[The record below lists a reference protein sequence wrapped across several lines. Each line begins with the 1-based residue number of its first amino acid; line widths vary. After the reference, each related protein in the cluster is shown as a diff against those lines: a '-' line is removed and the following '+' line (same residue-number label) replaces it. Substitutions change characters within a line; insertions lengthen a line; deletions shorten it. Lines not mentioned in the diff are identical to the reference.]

1 MSIAVQDVGH
11 GSSKDAVRLPWH
23 AAGWQ
28 LLRQARAAG
37 RLPHALLVT
46 GPPGV
51 GKRPLVAALSWSLLC
66 VRPGESG
73 LACGQCRECELLA
86 AGTHPDYLEIGPDPE
101 SKSDEIRVDAIR
113 RLAESDALTAHR
125 GGHKVIVLDPAQ
137 NMNLNA
143 ANSLLKT
150 LEEPSPDT
158 FLCLVCEQ
166 PGRLPATIRSRCQ
179 ELRVPVP
186 PEPQALEW
194 LRAHTDSGDAET
206 LLRLAYGAP
215 LRALALKQEDR
226 QQEDRLSQRTQAFA
240 GFVAVAGGT
249 RDPVAEAAAWNEHE
263 PAVVLDWMYAWV
275 SDLLRLASGHPA
287 PRLINRDQLGEL
299 RDLARRLEPKAGHLY
314 LMQLI
319 EAGADGYGS
328 VNRLLLYE
336 SLLIRWAR
344 IFSPRHSVVGPEG
357 QSVPAPSFD

>member
-11 GSSKDAVRLPWH
+11 GPSKDAVRLPWH
-23 AAGWQ
+23 AAGWK
-28 LLRQARAAG
+28 LLRQMRTAG

-51 GKRPLVAALSWSLLC
+51 GKRPLVATLSRSLLC
-66 VRPGESG
+66 ARPDESG
-73 LACGQCRECELLA
+73 LACGHCRECELLA

-101 SKSDEIRVDAIR
+101 SKSDEIRVDAVR
-113 RLAESDALTAHR
+113 RLAASDALTAHR

-143 ANSLLKT
+143 ANSLLKP

-186 PEPQALEW
+186 PESQALEW
-194 LRAHTDSGDAET
+194 LRAHTDSADAET

-215 LRALALKQEDR
+215 LRALALKQEDK
-226 QQEDRLSQRTQAFA
+226 QQADRLSQRTQAFA

-263 PAVVLDWMYAWV
+263 PAVVLDWMCAWV

-319 EAGADGYGS
+319 EAGAEGYGS

-344 IFSPRHSVVGPEG
+344 IFRLRNPAVRPEG
-357 QSVPAPSFD
+357 

>member
-1 MSIAVQDVGH
+1 MSPRTDVE
-11 GSSKDAVRLPWH
+11 APFPWH
-23 AAGWQ
+23 AASWK
-28 LLRQARAAG
+28 LLRQARATG
-37 RLPHALLVT
+37 RLPRALLVT

-51 GKRPLVAALSWSLLC
+51 GKRRLVAALSRSLLC
-66 VRPGESG
+66 ARPDEGG
-73 LACGQCRECELLA
+73 LACGHCRECELLA

-113 RLAESDALTAHR
+113 RLTESDTLTAHR

-137 NMNLNA
+137 NMNLSA

-179 ELRVPVP
+179 ELRVLVP
-186 PEPQALEW
+186 SEPQALEW
-194 LRAHTDSGDAET
+194 LRAHTDSADVEI

-215 LRALALKQEDR
+215 LQALALER
-226 QQEDRLSQRTQAFA
+226 EDRLSQRTQAFA

-263 PAVVLDWMYAWV
+263 PAILLDWVYAWV

-287 PRLINRDQLGEL
+287 PRLINQDKLGEL
-299 RDLARRLEPKAGHLY
+299 RNLARLLEPKAGHLY
-314 LMQLI
+314 LTQLI
-319 EAGADGYGS
+319 EARADGYGS
-328 VNRLLLYE
+328 VNKLLLYE
-336 SLLIRWAR
+336 SLLVQWAR
-344 IFSPRHSVVGPEG
+344 IFR
-357 QSVPAPSFD
+357 

>member
-1 MSIAVQDVGH
+1 MSPRTDLEAP
-11 GSSKDAVRLPWH
+11 LPWH
-23 AAGWQ
+23 QAGWK
-28 LLRQARAAG
+28 LLRQMRAAG

-46 GPPGV
+46 GPVGV
-51 GKRPLVAALSWSLLC
+51 GKHLLVTALSRSLLC
-66 VRPGESG
+66 ARPDASG
-73 LACGQCRECELLA
+73 LACGHCRECGLLA
-86 AGTHPDYLEIGPDPE
+86 TGTHPDYLDISPDPE
-101 SKSDEIRVDAIR
+101 SKSDEIRVGAIR
-113 RLAESDALTAHR
+113 RLTESDALTAHR

-179 ELRVPVP
+179 ELRVPIP
-186 PEPQALEW
+186 SEPQALEW
-194 LRAHTDSGDAET
+194 LRAHTDSADAET
-206 LLRLAYGAP
+206 LLRLVYGAP
-215 LRALALKQEDR
+215 LQALALE
-226 QQEDRLSQRTQAFA
+226 QEDRLSQRIQAFA

-249 RDPVAEAAAWNEHE
+249 RDPVAEAAAWNDHE
-263 PAVVLDWMYAWV
+263 PIILLDWVCAWV

-299 RDLARRLEPKAGHLY
+299 RNLARLLEPRAGHLY

-319 EAGADGYGS
+319 EARADGYGS

-336 SLLIRWAR
+336 SLLVRWAR
-344 IFSPRHSVVGPEG
+344 IFRSRA
-357 QSVPAPSFD
+357 PAPGPRETE

>member
-1 MSIAVQDVGH
+1 VSLQTDIEAP
-11 GSSKDAVRLPWH
+11 LPWQE
-23 AAGWQ
+23 AGWQ
-28 LLRQARAAG
+28 RLRQARAAG

-46 GPPGV
+46 GPAGV
-51 GKRPLVAALSWSLLC
+51 GKHRLVAALSRSLLC
-66 VRPGESG
+66 ARPNAGG

-113 RLAESDALTAHR
+113 RLAASAALTAHR
-125 GGHKVIVLDPAQ
+125 GGHKVVVLEPAQ
-137 NMNLNA
+137 NMNLSA

-166 PGRLPATIRSRCQ
+166 PGRLPATIRSRCR

-186 PEPQALEW
+186 SEPQALEW
-194 LRAHTDSGDAET
+194 LRAHTDSADAGL

-215 LRALALKQEDR
+215 LRALALARENR
-226 QQEDRLSQRTQAFA
+226 QQENRQQESGQQGDRLSQRTQALA

-249 RDPVAEAAAWNEHE
+249 RDPVAEAAAWNEQE
-263 PAVVLDWMYAWV
+263 PAILLDWVYAWV

-287 PRLINRDQLGEL
+287 PRLINQDQLGEL
-299 RDLARRLEPKAGHLY
+299 RNLARLLEPRAGHLY

-319 EAGADGYGS
+319 EARADGYGS

-336 SLLIRWAR
+336 SLLVQWAR
-344 IFSPRHSVVGPEG
+344 IFRSSDSALG
-357 QSVPAPSFD
+357 QRGQPA

>member
-1 MSIAVQDVGH
+1 MSPHTEAE
-11 GSSKDAVRLPWH
+11 APLPWH

-51 GKRPLVAALSWSLLC
+51 GKRRLVRLLSRSLLC
-66 VRPGESG
+66 ARPDAGG
-73 LACGQCRECELLA
+73 LACGHCRECELFA

-113 RLAESDALTAHR
+113 RLAASDALTAHR

-186 PEPQALEW
+186 SEPQALEW
-194 LRAHTDSGDAET
+194 LRAHTDSADAET

-215 LRALALKQEDR
+215 LRALALEQENRRQENR

-240 GFVAVAGGT
+240 GFIAVAGGT
-249 RDPVAEAAAWNEHE
+249 RDPVAEAVAWNDHE
-263 PAVVLDWMYAWV
+263 PAILLDWLYSWV

-287 PRLINRDQLGEL
+287 PRLINQDQLEAL
-299 RDLARRLEPKAGHLY
+299 RNLAQRLEPRAGHLY
-314 LMQLI
+314 LMQLM
-319 EAGADGYGS
+319 EARADGYGS

-336 SLLIRWAR
+336 SLLVHWAR
-344 IFSPRHSVVGPEG
+344 IFRSRDPALRQPGW
-357 QSVPAPSFD
+357 QS

>member
-1 MSIAVQDVGH
+1 MNPHTDIEAP
-11 GSSKDAVRLPWH
+11 LPWH
-23 AAGWQ
+23 AAGWRR
-28 LLRQARAAG
+28 LRQAHAAG

-46 GPPGV
+46 GPAGV
-51 GKRPLVAALSWSLLC
+51 GKRRLVAALSHSLLC
-66 VRPGESG
+66 ARPDAGG

-125 GGHKVIVLDPAQ
+125 GGYKVIVLDPAQ
-137 NMNLNA
+137 NMNLSA

-158 FLCLVCEQ
+158 LLCLICEQ

-186 PEPQALEW
+186 PEPQALAW
-194 LRAHTDSGDAET
+194 LRTHTDSADAET

-215 LRALALKQEDR
+215 LQALDLER
-226 QQEDRLSQRTQAFA
+226 ENRLSQRTQAFA

-249 RDPVAEAAAWNEHE
+249 RDPVTEAAAWNEHE
-263 PAVVLDWMYAWV
+263 PAILLDWLYAWV

-287 PRLINRDQLGEL
+287 PRLINQDQREEL
-299 RDLARRLEPKAGHLY
+299 RNLAQLLEPRAGHLY

-319 EAGADGYGS
+319 ETHADGYGS

-336 SLLIRWAR
+336 SLLVQWAR
-344 IFSPRHSVVGPEG
+344 IFRSRD
-357 QSVPAPSFD
+357 PAPT